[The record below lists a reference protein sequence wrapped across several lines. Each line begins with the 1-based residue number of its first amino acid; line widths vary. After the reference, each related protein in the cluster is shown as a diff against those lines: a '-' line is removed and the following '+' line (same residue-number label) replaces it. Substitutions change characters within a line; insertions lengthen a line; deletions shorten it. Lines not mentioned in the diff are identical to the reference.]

1 MEPNPAFYKKQIRDL
16 AYYQN
21 GISAGNKF
29 VLAEAITLI
38 ENNKEE
44 KRPVGKDQCDRNGE
58 NNVPDNQLRFYDL
71 LWRLN
76 KNSGRLQPLVHLT
89 KI

>member
-44 KRPVGKDQCDRNGE
+44 KK
-58 NNVPDNQLRFYDL
+58 
-71 LWRLN
+71 
-76 KNSGRLQPLVHLT
+76 VHF
-89 KI
+89 